1 MIHMLEPSILSMALS
16 IASAIMGWFLREL
29 WVMVKEM
36 KKDLG
41 DLEVEVSGN
50 FVRKDELRDFR
61 NEIIQHLIRI
71 ESKLDS
77 KQDK

>member
-1 MIHMLEPSILSMALS
+1 MTEPSFLSMILSV
-16 IASAIMGWFLREL
+16 ASAVMGWFLREL

-71 ESKLDS
+71 EAKLDMKVD
-77 KQDK
+77 KQ

>member
-1 MIHMLEPSILSMALS
+1 MFEPSYLSMILSVVS
-16 IASAIMGWFLREL
+16 GVMGWFLREL
-29 WVMVKEM
+29 WVAV
-36 KKDLG
+36 KDLKE
-41 DLEVEVSGN
+41 DINNLEVSVSSN

-71 ESKLDS
+71 EAKLDS

>member
-1 MIHMLEPSILSMALS
+1 MFEPSYLSMILSVVS
-16 IASAIMGWFLREL
+16 GVMGWFLREL
-29 WVMVKEM
+29 WVAVKEL
-36 KKDLG
+36 KEDINN
-41 DLEVEVSGN
+41 LEVSVSAN

-71 ESKLDS
+71 EAKLDN

>member
-1 MIHMLEPSILSMALS
+1 MILSV
-16 IASAIMGWFLREL
+16 ASAVMGWFLREL

-71 ESKLDS
+71 EAKLDN

>member
-1 MIHMLEPSILSMALS
+1 MLDPSFLSMALS
-16 IASAIMGWFLREL
+16 VASAVMGWFLREL

-61 NEIIQHLIRI
+61 NEIVNHLIRI
-71 ESKLDS
+71 EAKLDG
-77 KQDK
+77 KADK